1 MVTLLILVFADKQ
14 RENEKL
20 IESLSR
26 KAASLEHLQLEYT
39 SVKEENER
47 LQRDISEKDRHNQ
60 QLTQEICSSR
70 QELGR
75 WA

>member
-1 MVTLLILVFADKQ
+1 MTCPCLG
-14 RENEKL
+14 
-20 IESLSR
+20 SC
-26 KAASLEHLQLEYT
+26 SLEHLQLEYT

-47 LQRDISEKDRHNQ
+47 LQRDISEKERHNQ

-70 QELGR
+70 QELSR